1 LSSTGQ
7 RRRRPAAPGRRNR
20 PEPVKLEIAV
30 RSALWRKRRGSQ
42 SIVRK
47 AVLAAAKAASTAPA
61 ELAIVLSHDSAI
73 KALNRDWRGKNAT
86 TNVLSF
92 PAAPAGPSPK
102 ANKISKKISNKISK
116 KSGKKTSPT
125 TARKF
130 RPPIPYIG
138 DIVIAYQT
146 TAREAKAEGKPF
158 SHHLAHL
165 AVHGFLHLLGHD
177 HENDRDAEK
186 MESLERRIL
195 RRLAVPDPY
204 APQPTAN

>member
-1 LSSTGQ
+1 LSRVRK
-7 RRRRPAAPGRRNR
+7 RRSARNR
-20 PEPVKLEIAV
+20 AEPVKLEIAV
-30 RSALWRKRRGSQ
+30 RSKLWQKQRTAQ

-73 KALNRDWRGKNAT
+73 KALNRDWRGKNTA

-102 ANKISKKISNKISK
+102 AGKY
-116 KSGKKTSPT
+116 GKKTSD
-125 TARKF
+125 KS
-130 RPPIPYIG
+130 RPPLPYIG

-146 TAREAKAEGKPF
+146 TAREAEAEDKPF

-165 AVHGFLHLLGHD
+165 AVHGFLHLLGYD
-177 HENDRDAEK
+177 HETDRDAEK

-204 APQPTAN
+204 APRPTAN